1 MLVKTF
7 CAAVNGLEV
16 TPVTIEVSLT
26 PGILYH
32 FTGLGDTAVREG
44 RDRIN
49 AAFQHLGYRFPHG
62 DITVNMAPADLRKE
76 GSSFDLP
83 LAIAL
88 LAADGSIVCNEL
100 ERYML
105 VGELSLDGTLQPIRG
120 ALPIA
125 IRARKEQFKGLIVP
139 AQNVREAA
147 VVNS

>member
-1 MLVKTF
+1 
-7 CAAVNGLEV
+7 
-16 TPVTIEVSLT
+16 
-26 PGILYH
+26 
-32 FTGLGDTAVREG
+32 
-44 RDRIN
+44 
-49 AAFQHLGYRFPHG
+49 
-62 DITVNMAPADLRKE
+62 MAPADLRKE

-147 VVNS
+147 VVNNLDVFGMS